1 MTIQAAEKLLADPG
15 ATVDS
20 LLEVITWLTRDI
32 SNLRARK
39 KCAQSQ
45 EMIDQI
51 AEEISGNESALDKVK
66 QEIVRRCS

>member
-1 MTIQAAEKLLADPG
+1 MSVQAAEKLLADPV
-15 ATVDS
+15 AEVDS

-39 KCAQSQ
+39 ECAQSQ

-51 AEEISGNESALDKVK
+51 AEEISRSESALDKIK
-66 QEIVRRCS
+66 KEIVRRCS